1 MPNWCYNELNVSGN
15 TDSLEELQQLF
26 ENGFSLEK
34 IVPTPP
40 ELTTNTNRRFKFL
53 NSTQKAE
60 IPSWHEWRLKNWG
73 TKWDVME
80 RNNNSDD
87 KARFNTAEKDSI
99 KVEFHTAWQ
108 PPMSALAALSE
119 KFNDLKFKLFYLD
132 EMLCFEGDA
141 EIEDG
146 NVSDD
151 RHNFTQEEYDKM
163 MEKASEGI
171 RNQEKLNNESNSE

>member
-1 MPNWCYNELNVSGN
+1 MPNWCYNELEVSGN
-15 TDSLEELQQLF
+15 TDSLKELQQLF

-34 IVPTPP
+34 IAPTPP
-40 ELTTNTNRRFKFL
+40 ELTADVGY
-53 NSTQKAE
+53 SVHKAE
-60 IPSWHEWRLKNWG
+60 APSWFKWRLENWG

-87 KARFNTAEKDSI
+87 KARFATAGWDSI
-99 KVEFHTAWQ
+99 KVKFHTAWQ
-108 PPMSALAALSE
+108 PPMLALATLSQ

-141 EIEDG
+141 EIKDG
-146 NVSDD
+146 NISDD

-163 MEKASEGI
+163 MKKASEGI
-171 RNQEKLNNESNSE
+171 RNQKNLNNESNGE